1 MFLDLKIFPYLKN
14 KKITMITK
22 EYFDFFAELEQ
33 NNNKEWF
40 DANRKR
46 YEKHVKIAFK
56 NLVEQIITEVS
67 FVDDSLASLEAK
79 DAIFRINRDIRF
91 SNDKTPYKTQMSA
104 IIAPLGKKDK
114 TTPGLYFEI
123 DKSGINVY
131 GGTYMPDKDQLLN
144 IRNSIAEDMDAFR
157 EVLAD
162 SNFVSHYGG
171 FAEAEKHKRIPK
183 ELQPAAEEE
192 PLIYN
197 KAFYF
202 ISHEEIDFDYPRIV
216 DIVMIKYLAAKPVT
230 DWLINAIG

>member
-1 MFLDLKIFPYLKN
+1 
-14 KKITMITK
+14 MITK

>member
-1 MFLDLKIFPYLKN
+1 
-14 KKITMITK
+14 MITK

-46 YEKHVKIAFK
+46 YEKHVKVAFK
-56 NLVEQIITEVS
+56 NLVEQIITEVA
-67 FVDDSLASLEAK
+67 FVDDSIASLEAK

-114 TTPGLYFEI
+114 TSPGLYFEI

-144 IRNSIAEDMDAFR
+144 LRNKIAEDMDGFHEA
-157 EVLAD
+157 LANRD
-162 SNFVSHYGG
+162 FVAHYGG
-171 FAEAEKHKRIPK
+171 FAEAEKHKRLPK
-183 ELQPAAEEE
+183 ELQHAAEEE

-197 KAFYF
+197 KGFYF
-202 ISHEEIDFDYPRIV
+202 ISREEIDFDEPRIV
-216 DIVMIKYLAAKPVT
+216 DIVMIKYLAAKPVS
-230 DWLINAIG
+230 DWLRNAIG

>member
-1 MFLDLKIFPYLKN
+1 
-14 KKITMITK
+14 MITK
-22 EYFDFFAELEQ
+22 EYFDFFAELER

-46 YEKHVKIAFK
+46 YEKHVKVAFK
-56 NLVEQIITEVS
+56 KLVEQVITEVA
-67 FVDDSLASLEAK
+67 FVDDSIAALEAK

-144 IRNSIAEDMDAFR
+144 IRNNIAEDMDGFHEA
-157 EVLAD
+157 LA
-162 SNFVSHYGG
+162 NPEFVSHYGG
-171 FAEAEKHKRIPK
+171 LAEAEKHKRLPK
-183 ELQPAAEEE
+183 VLQPAADEE

-197 KAFYF
+197 KAFYYV
-202 ISHEEIDFDYPRIV
+202 SHEEIDMSDPRIV
-216 DIVMIKYLAAKPVT
+216 DIVMIKYLAAKPVS
-230 DWLINAIG
+230 DWLTNAIE

>member
-1 MFLDLKIFPYLKN
+1 
-14 KKITMITK
+14 MITK

-46 YEKHVKIAFK
+46 YDKHVKTAFK
-56 NLVEQIITEVS
+56 KLVEQIITEVA
-67 FVDDSLASLEAK
+67 FVDDSIASLEAK

-104 IIAPLGKKDK
+104 IISPIGKKDK
-114 TTPGLYFEI
+114 TNPGLYFEI

-144 IRNSIAEDMDAFR
+144 IRNCIAEDMDGFHEA
-157 EVLAD
+157 LA
-162 SNFVSHYGG
+162 NPEFVAHYGG
-171 FAEAEKHKRIPK
+171 FAESEKHKRLPK

-202 ISHEEIDFDYPRIV
+202 ISREEVDYNDTRIV
-216 DIVMIKYLAAKPVT
+216 DIIMIKYLAAKPVS
-230 DWLINAIG
+230 DWLKNAIG